1 MTETDPIITPKGEKT
16 SLIRANPSSH
26 SLRTTVPKG
35 IASHFELKAG
45 DTIVWS
51 IAPTPD
57 RKGLM
62 IVVTPHK
69 VRSA

>member
-1 MTETDPIITPKGEKT
+1 MARGERT
-16 SLIRANPSSH
+16 HLTRANASSH

-35 IASHFELKAG
+35 IATHFELKAG

-51 IAPTPD
+51 IAPAPD

-62 IVVTPHK
+62 IIVTPEK
-69 VRSA
+69 VKTT